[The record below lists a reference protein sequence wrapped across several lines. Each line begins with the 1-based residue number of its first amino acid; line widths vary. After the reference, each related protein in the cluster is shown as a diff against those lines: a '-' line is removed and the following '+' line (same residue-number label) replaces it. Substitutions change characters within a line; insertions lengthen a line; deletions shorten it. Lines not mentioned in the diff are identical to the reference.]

1 MGSSGEKSAKKAKKE
16 KKDTP
21 KSSKKR
27 DRDGLPVP
35 SSASKGGEG
44 DDDEKQNPVCA
55 IASPLADGKL
65 TKKLLKV
72 VKKGKQMN
80 KSGVRLN
87 SNKSGEGSKRSS
99 SNSKRRKKDCASSR
113 GTYRQSMSSRVPMLC
128 EEAGVQ
134 YVYVHSKEQL
144 GAAGMTKR
152 PTSVMLV
159 LPKAVKGSTK
169 MGKDD
174 EKEFEEMYKSVY
186 SKVKGMHEK

>member
-80 KSGVRLN
+80 KSGVVI
-87 SNKSGEGSKRSS
+87 SEEGEERHPCRHVS
-99 SNSKRRKKDCASSR
+99 
-113 GTYRQSMSSRVPMLC
+113 
-128 EEAGVQ
+128 
-134 YVYVHSKEQL
+134 
-144 GAAGMTKR
+144 
-152 PTSVMLV
+152 LV
-159 LPKAVKGSTK
+159 LLLLRILFSLFGS
-169 MGKDD
+169 GILFVV
-174 EKEFEEMYKSVY
+174 EFSLLELSLLLSLSITTTYTLLSLLIKLLLF
-186 SKVKGMHEK
+186 

>member
-80 KSGVRLN
+80 KSGVVI
-87 SNKSGEGSKRSS
+87 SEEGEERHP
-99 SNSKRRKKDCASSR
+99 RRHVS
-113 GTYRQSMSSRVPMLC
+113 
-128 EEAGVQ
+128 
-134 YVYVHSKEQL
+134 
-144 GAAGMTKR
+144 
-152 PTSVMLV
+152 LV
-159 LPKAVKGSTK
+159 LLLLRILFSLFGS
-169 MGKDD
+169 GILFVV
-174 EKEFEEMYKSVY
+174 EFSLLELSLLLSLSITTTYTLLSLLIKLLLF
-186 SKVKGMHEK
+186 

>member
-1 MGSSGEKSAKKAKKE
+1 MMGSSGEKSAKKAKKE

-80 KSGVRLN
+80 KSGVVISEEEEERHP
-87 SNKSGEGSKRSS
+87 
-99 SNSKRRKKDCASSR
+99 RRFVS
-113 GTYRQSMSSRVPMLC
+113 
-128 EEAGVQ
+128 
-134 YVYVHSKEQL
+134 
-144 GAAGMTKR
+144 
-152 PTSVMLV
+152 LV
-159 LPKAVKGSTK
+159 LLLLLPLLRVLFSLFGGGSIRC
-169 MGKDD
+169 
-174 EKEFEEMYKSVY
+174 
-186 SKVKGMHEK
+186 

>member
-1 MGSSGEKSAKKAKKE
+1 LAALTSTQAKLKMGSSGEKSAKKAKKE

-80 KSGVRLN
+80 KSGGRGDIRGRRRGRT
-87 SNKSGEGSKRSS
+87 SPSFCFSS
-99 SNSKRRKKDCASSR
+99 SYPSS
-113 GTYRQSMSSRVPMLC
+113 SSCSL
-128 EEAGVQ
+128 
-134 YVYVHSKEQL
+134 
-144 GAAGMTKR
+144 
-152 PTSVMLV
+152 LV
-159 LPKAVKGSTK
+159 VRWW
-169 MGKDD
+169 
-174 EKEFEEMYKSVY
+174 
-186 SKVKGMHEK
+186 

>member
-35 SSASKGGEG
+35 LSASKGGEG

-80 KSGVRLN
+80 KSGVVISEEEEERHP
-87 SNKSGEGSKRSS
+87 
-99 SNSKRRKKDCASSR
+99 RRFVS
-113 GTYRQSMSSRVPMLC
+113 
-128 EEAGVQ
+128 
-134 YVYVHSKEQL
+134 
-144 GAAGMTKR
+144 
-152 PTSVMLV
+152 LV
-159 LPKAVKGSTK
+159 LLLLLRILFSLFGGSIRC
-169 MGKDD
+169 
-174 EKEFEEMYKSVY
+174 
-186 SKVKGMHEK
+186 

>member
-1 MGSSGEKSAKKAKKE
+1 MVVYIIRAVQVNLVSFFSHKEQKQTCCCCCSLFFFFFFFISAAATTQHVKQFYIMGSSGEKSAKKAKKE

-44 DDDEKQNPVCA
+44 GDDEKQNPVCA

-80 KSGVRLN
+80 KSGGRGDIRGRRRERT
-87 SNKSGEGSKRSS
+87 SPSFCFSS
-99 SNSKRRKKDCASSR
+99 SYPSS
-113 GTYRQSMSSRVPMLC
+113 SSSCSL
-128 EEAGVQ
+128 
-134 YVYVHSKEQL
+134 
-144 GAAGMTKR
+144 
-152 PTSVMLV
+152 LV
-159 LPKAVKGSTK
+159 VRWW
-169 MGKDD
+169 
-174 EKEFEEMYKSVY
+174 
-186 SKVKGMHEK
+186 

>member
-80 KSGVRLN
+80 KSGVVISEEEEERHP
-87 SNKSGEGSKRSS
+87 
-99 SNSKRRKKDCASSR
+99 RRFVS
-113 GTYRQSMSSRVPMLC
+113 
-128 EEAGVQ
+128 
-134 YVYVHSKEQL
+134 
-144 GAAGMTKR
+144 
-152 PTSVMLV
+152 LV
-159 LPKAVKGSTK
+159 LLLSQLIQRTFVLVIRRYERAR
-169 MGKDD
+169 GKRAAKLSRLD
-174 EKEFEEMYKSVY
+174 ERFRRVRRHR
-186 SKVKGMHEK
+186 VNT